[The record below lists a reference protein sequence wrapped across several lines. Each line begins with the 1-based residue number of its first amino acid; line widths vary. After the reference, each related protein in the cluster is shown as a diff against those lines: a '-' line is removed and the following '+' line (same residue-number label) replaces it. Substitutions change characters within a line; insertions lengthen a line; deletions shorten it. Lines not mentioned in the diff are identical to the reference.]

1 MKKWLLFLLFVQ
13 TNFLFSQITVD
24 GDASEWTGTAPG
36 TDNTAVYSPE
46 TAGTPIAYSE
56 WIWKDAAGDHRT
68 DNFDGFVDASK
79 QDLLEFRL
87 ASDGS
92 NLFFLGKFPSNIDK
106 TPGNGS
112 LQIQISLRRSSSSS
126 STEFLA
132 GFADTRVP
140 TDISPGGSISDSRWD
155 YLIVTRFGSSNTNN
169 RVWNSDWSSNDQGSL
184 SINAT
189 NGIIEGSVPWSAL
202 GNAPNSTET
211 IFITVSLY
219 RVNNEDNTFDTGG
232 DNSKGNC
239 LDYITTTAGNTYG
252 ALIGISDGGT
262 DNQGRLDYSVGLQ
275 MLASGQVLPVEL
287 TSFTANVSGKRVTL
301 NWTTATEINNYGF
314 EVERKQA
321 QGNWN
326 KIGFVNGHGN
336 SNSAKEYSYTD
347 KGLAPGKYLYRLKQ
361 IDTDGTY
368 EYSNEVE
375 AEIIHPKEFVVEQN
389 YPNPFNPETRISF
402 ALPQQS
408 HVKVTIFNI
417 LGQEIETLVNET
429 REAGQHTIDF
439 NADGLN
445 SGVYLYKIEAGS
457 FVQVK
462 KMILNK

>member
-1 MKKWLLFLLFVQ
+1 MKKWLLLITLVFPIILFAQPV
-13 TNFLFSQITVD
+13 ID
-24 GDASEWTGTAPG
+24 G
-36 TDNTAVYSPE
+36 
-46 TAGTPIAYSE
+46 
-56 WIWKDAAGDHRT
+56 
-68 DNFDGFVDASK
+68 NFDGEAVWGSPKATADGLAGWAGANAKKLYVTYDDTYVYVGAEVTASPWQAWAFLINTK
-79 QDLLEFRL
+79 SGGGSTESWSR
-87 ASDGS
+87 SIIYGHS
-92 NLFFLGKFPSNIDK
+92 NLPDYIMRGHFDGYAEFH
-106 TPGNGS
+106 TWNGS
-112 LQIQISLRRSSSSS
+112 SWSGTGSALA
-126 STEFLA
+126 STEF
-132 GFADTRVP
+132 GENIT
-140 TDISPGGSISDSRWD
+140 
-155 YLIVTRFGSSNTNN
+155 
-169 RVWNSDWSSNDQGSL
+169 SNDQDGWVEARIL
-184 SINAT
+184 KTAIDNA
-189 NGIIEGSVPWSAL
+189 NIGDIQ
-202 GNAPNSTET
+202 
-211 IFITVSLY
+211 FYITGD
-219 RVNNEDNTFDTGG
+219 NNDHATFDACPDDENTTGWIG
-232 DNSKGNC
+232 
-239 LDYITTTAGNTYG
+239 ITTT
-252 ALIGISDGGT
+252 L
-262 DNQGRLDYSVGLQ
+262 DNYANNVP
-275 MLASGQVLPVEL
+275 LPVEL

-389 YPNPFNPETRISF
+389 YPNPFNPETSISF